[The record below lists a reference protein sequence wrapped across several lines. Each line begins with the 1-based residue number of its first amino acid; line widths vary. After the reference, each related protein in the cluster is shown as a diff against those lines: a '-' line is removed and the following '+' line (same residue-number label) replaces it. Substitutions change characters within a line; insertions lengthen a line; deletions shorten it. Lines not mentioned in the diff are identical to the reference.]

1 MAFATGRGSV
11 LGFAILCMATL
22 AFPSQFGL
30 ANETGL
36 PLPRFVSLATSKV
49 NVRTG
54 PGVRYPVEW
63 VFVKRRLPVEVV
75 AEFEHWRKVRDWQG
89 TEGWVHQS
97 MLTGRRH
104 VIVMATTRALRREAR
119 EGSVVVAR
127 AEPGVIG
134 RLLECE
140 AIWCRVKIAGFKG
153 WLMRDQIWGVYQDE
167 RVD

>member
-1 MAFATGRGSV
+1 MAFATGRGSL
-11 LGFAILCMATL
+11 LGFAILCMAAL
-22 AFPSQFGL
+22 AFPSRSGL
-30 ANETGL
+30 ASETGL

-63 VFVKRRLPVEVV
+63 VFVKRSLPVEVV
-75 AEFEHWRKVRDWQG
+75 AEFEHWRKVRDFEG

-104 VIVMATTRALRREAR
+104 VIVMGATRALRREAR
-119 EGSVVVAR
+119 AESVIVAR

-140 AIWCRVKIAGFKG
+140 QAWCRVEIAGFKG
-153 WLMRDQIWGVYQDE
+153 WLVRDEVWGVYRDE
-167 RVD
+167 RLD